1 MKDTKKKAPAARPSR
16 AEPGVGRILAGL
28 GEAIDALQ
36 QTLEVTPEDDRARR
50 LFEETLRVVEA
61 ERDHLAH
68 ALGRDDATDEL
79 GRPEP

>member
-1 MKDTKKKAPAARPSR
+1 MKDTKKKTPARRSMP

-28 GEAIDALQ
+28 GEAIDALYT
-36 QTLEVTPEDDRARR
+36 TLDVIPGEDKARP

-61 ERDHLAH
+61 ERDRLAH